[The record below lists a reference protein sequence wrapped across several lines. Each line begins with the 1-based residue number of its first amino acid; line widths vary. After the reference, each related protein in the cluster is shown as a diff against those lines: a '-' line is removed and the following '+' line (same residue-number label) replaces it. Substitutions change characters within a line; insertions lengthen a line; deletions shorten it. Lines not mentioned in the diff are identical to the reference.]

1 LPRYKKPTKPP
12 LEFTVHGPYK
22 VPVERRSA
30 GRLLR
35 IKEFWDKN
43 PKAAKYS
50 SDCGCYIF
58 AIRTG
63 GGTLPHYVGQA
74 TKSFAKETFNPSN
87 LRKYYDA
94 LADYKSGRPV
104 IFLVVHPKRKG
115 KPHARR
121 IAQVENFLIQAGWAR
136 NPSLQNVKGIHRPK
150 WAIKGVIRSSFGKPT
165 LAARVFRTV
174 FGVTR

>member
-1 LPRYKKPTKPP
+1 MAKSKRATKPP

-30 GRLLR
+30 GRHLR
-35 IKEFWDKN
+35 VKEFWETN
-43 PKAAKYS
+43 AKADKYS
-50 SDCGCYIF
+50 SSCGCYVF

-74 TKSFAKETFNPSN
+74 TKAFAKEVFNPSN

-104 IFLVVHPKRKG
+104 VFLVVHPWRKG
-115 KPHARR
+115 KANACR
-121 IAQVENFLIQAGWAR
+121 IRQVENFLIQAGWAR
-136 NPSLQNVKGIHRPK
+136 NRRLQNVKGIHRPK
-150 WAIKGVIRSSFGKPT
+150 WAIKGVVRSSVGKPT
-165 LAARVFRTV
+165 KAARVFRTV
-174 FGVTR
+174 FGVKR